1 MLLLLPKIY
10 AIIIIFRLLMPR
22 RIFCL
27 FFLSLTHSLLINHS
41 PNECLNFE
49 FSFYSLNFLVFFCN
63 ASTRFNYYF
72 YYYYYYYRTC
82 IHTHIECLELPL
94 IHASAAAT
102 NSFDLNNL
110 SSEAVVNL
118 NAIYTFDSIF
128 PSFSSSPS
136 IFFASLELFFEYF

>member
-1 MLLLLPKIY
+1 MQLLL
-10 AIIIIFRLLMPR
+10 
-22 RIFCL
+22 
-27 FFLSLTHSLLINHS
+27 FFAFSCQGGFSAFSFSLSLTYSLLIHHS

-49 FSFYSLNFLVFFCN
+49 FSLYSLNFLVFFCN
-63 ASTRFNYYF
+63 ASTRFNF
-72 YYYYYYYRTC
+72 YYYYYRTC

-118 NAIYTFDSIF
+118 NAIYIRLYF
-128 PSFSSSPS
+128 SFV
-136 IFFASLELFFEYF
+136 LFLA